1 MREDELQA
9 NILDYI
15 KYLPDVLAY
24 HALPARVGGGN
35 REDRW
40 VTPMA
45 GDKGFLDL
53 VIAAPNGLLFRE
65 LKTEKGKVTEG
76 QQKWLRTLRESGH
89 DAGIWRPS
97 DWPEPIITEIR
108 RIR

>member
-1 MREDELQA
+1 MKENDLQSS
-9 NILDYI
+9 ILDFI
-15 KYLPDVLAY
+15 AYLPGVLVY
-24 HALPARVGGGN
+24 HALPGRVG
-35 REDRW
+35 EDGRW

-53 VIAAPNGLLFRE
+53 VIAGPNGLLFRE

-76 QQKWLRTLRESGH
+76 QQKWLWTLRESGH